1 MSGYLVKI
9 VQLHQTTNN
18 DNKYEEPRLDVDELV
33 WFTKWQLQ
41 GNRNCFYTD
50 NLSGQKSCQ

>member
-33 WFTKWQLQ
+33 
-41 GNRNCFYTD
+41 
-50 NLSGQKSCQ
+50 